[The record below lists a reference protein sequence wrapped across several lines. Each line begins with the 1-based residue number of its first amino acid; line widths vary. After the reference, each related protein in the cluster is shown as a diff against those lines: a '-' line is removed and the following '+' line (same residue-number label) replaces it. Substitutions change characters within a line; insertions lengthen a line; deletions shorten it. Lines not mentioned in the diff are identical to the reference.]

1 MSGPS
6 PTARR
11 AAPDVTR
18 ALALLGVIVMNYHG
32 ALNPEPEVDG
42 FWDRLFHTSTGV
54 LSTRFAAAF
63 VMMAGVGVALMASTA
78 SRPDVRDGLGAV
90 RMRLAR
96 RGLLLYAVGLALNHA
111 WGGTIIFY
119 YGAYLLIAA
128 FIVGASDLSLVTLG
142 AVAVT
147 TAAGISAW
155 LASRPTGSERID
167 WLDPREIDSLPD
179 LIGRTF
185 TGYTHP
191 VLPWIAF
198 LIAGIVIG
206 RRLPDFQR
214 RARSIATIG
223 SILTAVTYL
232 ILHFLS
238 TTSAFDDP
246 SNAALFST
254 EPFRRGLGYSVTTVG
269 IIVTAFALICLVV
282 ERLEGSPVVRFLQ
295 RAGQM
300 TLTAYLLH
308 VLVFYALFRWWS
320 VIDSRG
326 LPTAVI
332 TATLLWVVIVVGS
345 SAWRARF
352 GLGPAERLYRL
363 IGG

>member
-1 MSGPS
+1 
-6 PTARR
+6 
-11 AAPDVTR
+11 
-18 ALALLGVIVMNYHG
+18 MNYHG
-32 ALNPEPEVDG
+32 AMNPEPVVHG

-63 VMMAGVGVALMASTA
+63 VLMAGVGVALMSSNALRTDD
-78 SRPDVRDGLGAV
+78 REGLNAV
-90 RMRLAR
+90 RLRLAR

-128 FIVGASDLSLVTLG
+128 LIVGASDLSLVTLG
-142 AVAVT
+142 AVT
-147 TAAGISAW
+147 ITAAAGLSAW
-155 LASRPTGSERID
+155 LASRPAGSERID
-167 WLDPREIDSLPD
+167 WLDPREIDTVPD

-198 LIAGIVIG
+198 FIVGIVIG
-206 RRLPDFQR
+206 RHLADFHR
-214 RARSIATIG
+214 RARSIALFG
-223 SILTAVTYL
+223 SAFTAAMYL
-232 ILHFLS
+232 ILHVAS
-238 TTSAFDDP
+238 TSSMLDDP
-246 SNAALFST
+246 SNATLFST
-254 EPFRRGLGYSVTTVG
+254 EPFRRGLGYSATTIG

-282 ERLEGSPVVRFLQ
+282 ERLEGSAVIRFVQ

-300 TLTAYLLH
+300 TLSAYLLH
-308 VLVFYALFRWWS
+308 VLVYYALFRWWS

-326 LPTAVI
+326 LSTALIV
-332 TATLLWVVIVVGS
+332 ATMLWIAIVVGS

>member
-1 MSGPS
+1 M
-6 PTARR
+6 
-11 AAPDVTR
+11 R
-18 ALALLGVIVMNYHG
+18 ALALLGVIAMNYHG
-32 ALNPEPEVDG
+32 ALNPQPVVDG
-42 FWDRLFHTSTGV
+42 FWDRLFHTGTGV

-63 VMMAGVGVALMASTA
+63 VMMAGVGVALMSSTA
-78 SRPDVRDGLGAV
+78 LDSHDREGLGAV

-128 FIVGASDLSLVTLG
+128 AIVGTSDLNLVALG
-142 AVAVT
+142 AVAST
-147 TAAGISAW
+147 AAAGISAW
-155 LASRPTGSERID
+155 LVSRPSGSDRID
-167 WLDPREIDSLPD
+167 WLDPNEIDSVPD

-191 VLPWIAF
+191 VLPWITF
-198 LIAGIVIG
+198 FIVGILIG
-206 RRLPDFQR
+206 RRLSDFQR
-214 RARSIATIG
+214 CARSIALIG
-223 SILTAVTYL
+223 SAFTTVTYL
-232 ILHFLS
+232 ILHFAS
-238 TTSAFDDP
+238 ITSALDDP

-254 EPFRRGLGYSVTTVG
+254 EPFRRGLGYSATTTG
-269 IIVTAFALICLVV
+269 IIVTAFAIVCLMV
-282 ERLEGSPVVRFLQ
+282 ERLEGSAPVRFVQ

-300 TLTAYLLH
+300 TLSAYLLH
-308 VLVFYALFRWWS
+308 VLVYYVLFRWWS

-326 LPTAVI
+326 LSTALIV
-332 TATLLWVVIVVGS
+332 ASLLWVAIVVSS